1 MHAQKDLKQQVLNDV
16 QTDIGNDH
24 HLTVAND
31 SFTEVKNNQAIKVE
45 GERRVQT
52 TLDHSRI
59 IKGNLTQDVGT
70 LAVMDA
76 QEELHLKSGDSILL
90 DAGPLFT
97 LKAGENFITIDEN
110 GINVVG
116 GIIKVNTGGVAL
128 QGSGFAGQEAELPL
142 GEELPEPNEV
152 TQFEPTPALKQKLL
166 EDQLQDQAVTELCQK
181 LRDNTCPLSDCPCGN
196 FSA

>member
-1 MHAQKDLKQQVLNDV
+1 MLHHAREYKQAHQGPGFNGFLKRLFPFEDQAGQEQVYLHAQKDLKQQVLNDV
-16 QTDIGNDH
+16 QTDIGKDH

-76 QEELHLKSGDSILL
+76 QEELHLKSGDSIK
-90 DAGPLFT
+90 PVKT
-97 LKAGENFITIDEN
+97 
-110 GINVVG
+110 
-116 GIIKVNTGGVAL
+116 
-128 QGSGFAGQEAELPL
+128 SSP
-142 GEELPEPNEV
+142 
-152 TQFEPTPALKQKLL
+152 
-166 EDQLQDQAVTELCQK
+166 
-181 LRDNTCPLSDCPCGN
+181 
-196 FSA
+196 